1 MVLDPVRSLK
11 KLESVF
17 KYPSLTSNGVDKC
30 GTIEDIEDK
39 HMQELSTLTYILLAT
54 FIGSIG
60 ALIGGLILLAREKFA
75 VRLSHF
81 LASFA
86 AGILLGAAFFDL
98 LPEAVHEGE
107 ELGIDVFFWTL
118 VGIVVFFLIERTIHW
133 FHHHESIHEHNKESK
148 STLPLIIISDTLH
161 NFIDGIVIAATFM
174 TSPALGVATTIAVFA
189 HEVPQEIGD
198 FGLMLHKGLSRGKV
212 ILVNIT
218 SAALAILGAV
228 ATYLLGNVLGGY
240 IPALLALTAGF
251 FIYIALSD
259 LMPEIHYEKKRK
271 FAAIKGS
278 LLILGIIVMWVS
290 SSLLGHD

>member
-1 MVLDPVRSLK
+1 M
-11 KLESVF
+11 
-17 KYPSLTSNGVDKC
+17 
-30 GTIEDIEDK
+30 
-39 HMQELSTLTYILLAT
+39 STLTYILLAT

-75 VRLSHF
+75 VKISHF

-107 ELGIDVFFWTL
+107 EMGIDIFPWTL
-118 VGIVVFFLIERTIHW
+118 AGIVVFFLIERIIHW
-133 FHHHESIHEHNKESK
+133 FHHHENIHEHNKESK

-174 TSPALGVATTIAVFA
+174 TNPALGVATTIAVFA
-189 HEVPQEIGD
+189 HEIPQEIGD
-198 FGLMLHKGLSRGKV
+198 FGLMLHKGLARRKI
-212 ILVNIT
+212 ILVNIL
-218 SAALAILGAV
+218 SAALAIAGAV
-228 ATYLLGNVLGGY
+228 ITYLLGNVLEGQ

-259 LMPEIHYEKKRK
+259 LMPEIHYEKKRRA
-271 FAAIKGS
+271 AAIKGI
-278 LLILGIIVMWVS
+278 LLLLGIIVIWVS
-290 SSLLGHD
+290 SSLLGHAD